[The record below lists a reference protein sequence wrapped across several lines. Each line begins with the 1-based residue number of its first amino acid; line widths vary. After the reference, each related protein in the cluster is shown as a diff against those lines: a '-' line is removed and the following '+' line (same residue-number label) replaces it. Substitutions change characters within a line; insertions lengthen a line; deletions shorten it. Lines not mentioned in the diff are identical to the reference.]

1 MEAAAAAS
9 RPPLL
14 CLRGAGGCAGGVA
27 GSELS
32 GAPQALGKGAELGEM
47 DRQNAPLCLSQ
58 GPFCEEALASA
69 QPQRSRVNG
78 ARVAS
83 QPQRFPSRLARPSAP
98 SAGVPAAFTFEL
110 NSAGV
115 RCAPRIPGLCPR
127 QQKTR
132 QAGDPRSGGYPPP
145 LDPGS
150 GAQPG
155 AQHCGTC
162 GGRDLPPPGGRKT
175 RGSPATQ
182 VRVRSPA
189 LPQAWL
195 VQAGRLQTPGRAA
208 ALALRLGVPPATLV
222 ILPAPWPRHPTPG
235 LGRGCCSTSL
245 PPKETGGRAPWGSR
259 GPELGPCTPCSSDPW
274 PEPPPPAALPLR
286 GPAPP
291 TRALLPREPQQQQ
304 QFMSR
309 GACSYFLAGSKQAG
323 P

>member
-14 CLRGAGGCAGGVA
+14 FLRGAGGCAGGVA

-32 GAPQALGKGAELGEM
+32 GAPQALWKGAELGEM
-47 DRQNAPLCLSQ
+47 DGRTAPLCLSQ

-110 NSAGV
+110 HSAGV

-162 GGRDLPPPGGRKT
+162 GGRGLPPPGGRKT
-175 RGSPATQ
+175 RGSRPH
-182 VRVRSPA
+182 RSGSGA
-189 LPQAWL
+189 LPSP
-195 VQAGRLQTPGRAA
+195 RPGACR
-208 ALALRLGVPPATLV
+208 
-222 ILPAPWPRHPTPG
+222 
-235 LGRGCCSTSL
+235 
-245 PPKETGGRAPWGSR
+245 
-259 GPELGPCTPCSSDPW
+259 
-274 PEPPPPAALPLR
+274 PAACRPGESSGP
-286 GPAPP
+286 GPAPRRPPPRNPRDSSSAVAAAPHTWAGARLLFHLP
-291 TRALLPREPQQQQ
+291 TPQRNRWPGPVGKLRARAWALHPLL
-304 QFMSR
+304 F
-309 GACSYFLAGSKQAG
+309 
-323 P
+323 

>member
-1 MEAAAAAS
+1 MVVELRSEGLAQRQLLEASAGVGAKPVAAPSEAS
-9 RPPLL
+9 GAGIFSSWSFAWRQLRPPLAPHSSASVG
-14 CLRGAGGCAGGVA
+14 RGCAGGVA

-47 DRQNAPLCLSQ
+47 DGRTAPLCLSQ

-110 NSAGV
+110 HSAGV

-162 GGRDLPPPGGRKT
+162 GGRGLPPPGGRKT

-182 VRVRSPA
+182 VRIRSPA
-189 LPQAWL
+189 LPQAWR

-208 ALALRLGVPPATLV
+208 ALALRLGVPPQ
-222 ILPAPWPRHPTPG
+222 P
-235 LGRGCCSTSL
+235 S
-245 PPKETGGRAPWGSR
+245 
-259 GPELGPCTPCSSDPW
+259 
-274 PEPPPPAALPLR
+274 
-286 GPAPP
+286 
-291 TRALLPREPQQQQ
+291 
-304 QFMSR
+304 
-309 GACSYFLAGSKQAG
+309 
-323 P
+323 

>member
-1 MEAAAAAS
+1 M
-9 RPPLL
+9 
-14 CLRGAGGCAGGVA
+14 
-27 GSELS
+27 
-32 GAPQALGKGAELGEM
+32 
-47 DRQNAPLCLSQ
+47 
-58 GPFCEEALASA
+58 
-69 QPQRSRVNG
+69 NG

-162 GGRDLPPPGGRKT
+162 GGRGLPPPGGRKT
-175 RGSPATQ
+175 RGSRPH
-182 VRVRSPA
+182 RSGSGA
-189 LPQAWL
+189 LPSP
-195 VQAGRLQTPGRAA
+195 RPGACRPAA
-208 ALALRLGVPPATLV
+208 CRPRGEQR
-222 ILPAPWPRHPTPG
+222 PWPCASASPRNPRDSSSAVPWHPTPG

-245 PPKETGGRAPWGSR
+245 PPKKTGGRAPWGSR
-259 GPELGPCTPCSSDPW
+259 GPELGPCTPCSSDPG

-291 TRALLPREPQQQQ
+291 TE
-304 QFMSR
+304 
-309 GACSYFLAGSKQAG
+309 G
-323 P
+323 PIA

>member
-1 MEAAAAAS
+1 MVVELRSEGLAQRQLLEASAGVGAKPVAAPSEAS
-9 RPPLL
+9 GAGIFSSWSFAWRQLRPPLAPHSSASVG
-14 CLRGAGGCAGGVA
+14 RGGCAGGVA

-47 DRQNAPLCLSQ
+47 DGRTAPLCLSQ

-175 RGSPATQ
+175 RGSRPH
-182 VRVRSPA
+182 RSGSGA
-189 LPQAWL
+189 LPSP
-195 VQAGRLQTPGRAA
+195 RPGACRPAA
-208 ALALRLGVPPATLV
+208 CRPRGEQR
-222 ILPAPWPRHPTPG
+222 PWP
-235 LGRGCCSTSL
+235 CASAS
-245 PPKETGGRAPWGSR
+245 PPQPS
-259 GPELGPCTPCSSDPW
+259 
-274 PEPPPPAALPLR
+274 
-286 GPAPP
+286 
-291 TRALLPREPQQQQ
+291 
-304 QFMSR
+304 
-309 GACSYFLAGSKQAG
+309 
-323 P
+323 

>member
-9 RPPLL
+9 RPRLL
-14 CLRGAGGCAGGVA
+14 FLRGAGGCAGGVA

-47 DRQNAPLCLSQ
+47 DGRTAPLCLSQ

-162 GGRDLPPPGGRKT
+162 GGRKT
-175 RGSPATQ
+175 RGSRPH
-182 VRVRSPA
+182 RSGSGA
-189 LPQAWL
+189 LPSP
-195 VQAGRLQTPGRAA
+195 RPGACR
-208 ALALRLGVPPATLV
+208 
-222 ILPAPWPRHPTPG
+222 
-235 LGRGCCSTSL
+235 
-245 PPKETGGRAPWGSR
+245 
-259 GPELGPCTPCSSDPW
+259 
-274 PEPPPPAALPLR
+274 PAACRPGESSGP
-286 GPAPP
+286 GPAPRRP
-291 TRALLPREPQQQQ
+291 PPQP
-304 QFMSR
+304 S
-309 GACSYFLAGSKQAG
+309 
-323 P
+323 

>member
-9 RPPLL
+9 RPRLL
-14 CLRGAGGCAGGVA
+14 FLRGAGGCAGGVA

-47 DRQNAPLCLSQ
+47 DRRNAPLCLSQ

-110 NSAGV
+110 HSAGV

-162 GGRDLPPPGGRKT
+162 GGRGLPPPGGRKT

-182 VRVRSPA
+182 VRIRSPA
-189 LPQAWL
+189 LPQAWR
-195 VQAGRLQTPGRAA
+195 VQAAACRPGE
-208 ALALRLGVPPATLV
+208 
-222 ILPAPWPRHPTPG
+222 
-235 LGRGCCSTSL
+235 SS
-245 PPKETGGRAPWGSR
+245 
-259 GPELGPCTPCSSDPW
+259 GP
-274 PEPPPPAALPLR
+274 
-286 GPAPP
+286 GPAPRRP
-291 TRALLPREPQQQQ
+291 PPQP
-304 QFMSR
+304 S
-309 GACSYFLAGSKQAG
+309 
-323 P
+323 